1 MMKTVYLTIQDMSC
15 ASCVAKIESALL
27 EHKSIQKVGI
37 NFATK
42 QASVSY
48 STDNL
53 TIKDII
59 HIVSNVGYIALPKE
73 NRSQRSQEQ
82 DAHTV
87 LRRNTLF
94 SMVLAVPLVILA
106 MGPEWGLKL
115 PGWMIQNMAAIQFIL
130 ATPVIGFGVQFF
142 KKGLQSVLVSKSA
155 NMDTLVSL
163 GVGSAYAFSLFV
175 TVSILSGKT
184 TYTHHDLY
192 YETAAFLIAFI
203 LLGRLLESIAKGR
216 TSEAIQ
222 SLMNLQAKTAWVI
235 RKEKEIEIP
244 IEDVQV
250 GDIVLVKPG
259 QKIPV
264 DGVVVKGHSSV
275 DESMVTGEF
284 LPVEKLVGSTVIG
297 ATVNKTGSFRYE
309 AQKVGA
315 DTMLAQIIKLVEDAQ
330 LSKAPIQKMAD
341 RVSAIFVPAVLIF
354 GFVSFA
360 IWMLLGAGISFSLT
374 IFIAVMII
382 ACPCALGLATP
393 TAVMVG
399 TGKAAKNG
407 ILIKNAES
415 LQKVQSVNAIV
426 FDKTGTITKGEPKV
440 TDIIP
445 IDVSERNVLSLA
457 ASLEKESEHPL
468 GTAIIE
474 AAKTRK
480 LSLQSVSS
488 FQSITGKGVQGS
500 VEDELYY
507 LGNRALIQTLSIP
520 LDKHKSAVEALEEE
534 GKTVMFLAS
543 KTKLYGFI
551 AVADTIKPHSK
562 MAVEYLQNQGIQ
574 TIMIT
579 GDNQKTAG
587 AIASVCGITKVY
599 AEVLPK
605 DKADAI
611 KKLQAEGHVVA
622 MVGDGINDA
631 PALAQADVGIAMGAG
646 TDVAIESGDL
656 VLIKDDLR
664 DVVKAMDL
672 SNYTMRKIKQNLFW
686 AFSYNACG
694 IPVAAGALY
703 PLFGFLLNPMIAGVA
718 MAFSSVS
725 VLGNTLLMNFYRF
738 EFIDKET
745 HQ

>member
-1 MMKTVYLTIQDMSC
+1 MISKEVFHIQDMSC

-27 EHKSIQKVGI
+27 EHKGIQKVSI

-42 QASVSY
+42 KASVSY
-48 STDNL
+48 FTNKVS
-53 TIKDII
+53 IKDII
-59 HIVSNVGYIALPKE
+59 QVVSNVGYTAVLEEKTTQNPQKQDEHTALK
-73 NRSQRSQEQ
+73 RS
-82 DAHTV
+82 
-87 LRRNTLF
+87 TLF
-94 SMVLAVPLVILA
+94 SMILAIPLVILA
-106 MGPEWGLKL
+106 MGPGWGLQL
-115 PGWMIQNMAAIQFIL
+115 PSWIIQNMALIQFIL
-130 ATPVIGFGVQFF
+130 ATPVIGFGIQFF
-142 KKGLQSVLVSKSA
+142 KKGLKSVLVSKSA

-175 TVSILSGKT
+175 TIPILSGRT

-203 LLGRLLESIAKGR
+203 LLGRLLESIAKGK

-235 RKEKEIEIP
+235 RQKKEIEVP
-244 IEDVQV
+244 VEDVQV

-275 DESMVTGEF
+275 DESMVTGES
-284 LPVEKLVGSTVIG
+284 LPVEKLAGSTVIG

-341 RVSAIFVPAVLIF
+341 RVSAIFVPAVLFI
-354 GFVSFA
+354 GFAAFA
-360 IWMLLGAGISFSLT
+360 IWMLLGAGIFFSLT

-445 IDVSERNVLSLA
+445 IDMNDSELLCLA

-480 LSLQSVSS
+480 MSLQSVSS

-500 VEDELYY
+500 VEGELYY
-507 LGNRALIQTLSIP
+507 LGNRALLQTLSIS
-520 LDKHKSAVEALEEE
+520 LDKHKSAVEALENE

-551 AVADTIKPHSK
+551 TVADTPKPHSK
-562 MAVEYLQNQGIQ
+562 TAAEHLRKQGIK

-579 GDNQKTAG
+579 GDNQKTAQ
-587 AIASVCGITKVY
+587 AIASACGITNVY
-599 AEVLPK
+599 AEVLPM
-605 DKADAI
+605 DKAEAI
-611 KKLQAEGHVVA
+611 KKLQAEGYVVA

-646 TDVAIESGDL
+646 TDVAIESGDI

-686 AFSYNACG
+686 AFAYNACG
-694 IPVAAGALY
+694 IPLAAGILY
-703 PLFGFLLNPMIAGVA
+703 PLFGFLLNPMIAGIA

-738 EFIDKET
+738 EFMDKEV
-745 HQ
+745 HL